1 MEKLLISLLL
11 LALIIFII
19 AQIVEIVN
27 SFKFYKRLKDDHD
40 RVMTLI
46 LEGEDENGTELE
58 KTDC

>member
-1 MEKLLISLLL
+1 MEKLLIILLIL
-11 LALIIFII
+11 VLIIFII

-27 SFKFYKRLKDDHD
+27 SFKFYKRLEDDRD